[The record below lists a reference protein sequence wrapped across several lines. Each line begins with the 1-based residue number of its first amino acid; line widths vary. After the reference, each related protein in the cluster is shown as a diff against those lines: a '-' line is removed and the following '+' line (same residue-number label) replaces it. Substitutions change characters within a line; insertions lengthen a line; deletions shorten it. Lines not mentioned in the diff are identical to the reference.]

1 MTAPHRGIDTTA
13 NLAFTPQS
21 GISHA
26 AMLAANGVTHASRY
40 LRAGGI
46 TKAEADA
53 IRAAGI
59 NLILNFEGAG
69 DHISAFSA
77 ATGTRDGAASR
88 ARAEAMG
95 APPGTAIYFSCE
107 PDQRF
112 GAFSLTA
119 DYTARILPYYRAAKA
134 ALDPYRMG
142 AYSFG
147 TWLNRLLADGAIEFC
162 WLPNATGW
170 AGYHEFLASNKWHYL
185 QRLPSNV
192 NFNGLL
198 VDWDDVNPA
207 FADIGAW
214 APSGQPPVVIP
225 PDDHPLLKRGARG
238 PAVEQLQQLLGIQAD
253 GQFGPITEKAV
264 KDFQTSH
271 GLKVDG
277 LVGPLTWAALQEQRQ
292 GV

>member
-13 NLAFTPQS
+13 NLTP
-21 GISHA
+21 HLP
-26 AMLAANGVTHASRY
+26 MLVANGVTHASRY

-95 APPGTAIYFSCE
+95 APAGTAIYFSCE
-107 PDQRF
+107 PDASK

-134 ALDPYRMG
+134 ALGPYRMG

-198 VDWDDVNPA
+198 VDWDDINPA
-207 FADIGAW
+207 MADIGAW
-214 APSGQPPVVIP
+214 APSGQTPPV
-225 PDDHPLLKRGARG
+225 DQHPVLRRGSSG
-238 PAVEQLQQLLGIQAD
+238 PAVENLQQLLGILAD
-253 GQFGPITEKAV
+253 GKFGPLTEAAV
-264 KDFQTSH
+264 KAFQAAN
-271 GLKVDG
+271 GLVPDSI
-277 LVGPLTWAALQEQRQ
+277 VGPLTWAALQEQRQ